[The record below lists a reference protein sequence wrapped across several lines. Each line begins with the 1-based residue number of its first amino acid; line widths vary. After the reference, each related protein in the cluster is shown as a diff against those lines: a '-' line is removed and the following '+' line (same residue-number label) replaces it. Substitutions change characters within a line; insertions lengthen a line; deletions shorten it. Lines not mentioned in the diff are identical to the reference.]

1 MDLGL
6 VIQPLDLVCIGWELD
21 VGLGWKVE
29 GVVIAVV
36 GRVGKDSRR
45 GPKLDRIDGLADKD
59 TTDGKEGE
67 IGSGE
72 DSKVAKKCWGEVS
85 KWRVIDEEG

>member
-1 MDLGL
+1 M
-6 VIQPLDLVCIGWELD
+6 
-21 VGLGWKVE
+21 E

-67 IGSGE
+67 LGSGE
-72 DSKVAKKCWGEVS
+72 DSKVAKKC
-85 KWRVIDEEG
+85 